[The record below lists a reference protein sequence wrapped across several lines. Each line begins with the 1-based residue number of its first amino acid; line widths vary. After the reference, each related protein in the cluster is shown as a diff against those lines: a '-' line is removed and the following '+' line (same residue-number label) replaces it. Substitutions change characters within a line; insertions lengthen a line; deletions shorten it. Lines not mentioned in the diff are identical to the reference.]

1 MMRLQ
6 NYKEL
11 PETMSEEEIYNLFSE
26 AISNFKDNQIDKDEF
41 LEILTELM
49 ERQVLT
55 YEILKEPMKT
65 ELDDLLCSLWNTKNY
80 NDVDVMLSLIVS
92 LGLEKS
98 FNKAKESIV
107 ESKNIEPKILK
118 EIQETID
125 DTGDNIANPY
135 YDYD

>member
-1 MMRLQ
+1 MRLQ